1 MPNPPCALTAAK
13 NAAQQLALSAE
24 NMREFLAAGAKERQ
38 KLATSLRNAAKA
50 YGEVDSESATAL
62 NSDGSGTVEA
72 QSAGGAGG
80 DSSAGLQDTPTVAAA
95 GDPDFTDL
103 KTAAVKLESG
113 DQGRSLVDF
122 ANAWNDYN
130 FALQGDVKR
139 FRAFDNWE
147 GDAATA
153 CEASLDQQREWI
165 LHMAKLSAAL
175 AKQAQYIAQLQVWAI
190 RSHPSSA
197 DIAKLEELSKD
208 PAYKDQAIKL
218 YAEYQQKSEQVL
230 SEYNTKATLEP
241 VNPPKPPAAIKIDPP
256 PPAQPQGLIPS
267 FLMPPSDGSGGTPV
281 TGMPMAPMAPAGGA
295 GGGMPAGTS
304 AELTSAAHQ
313 AAANLSK
320 DPGMKPMSLGGG
332 GGGGGIG
339 GAPLGEPAAW
349 RAPTRCGR
357 LPRATSPAR
366 LRGRPPR
373 AVGWAGAAWEC
384 RWGHTARAREAPSP
398 RAPSKTTRRYTPRTV
413 RGPRPSSVTVVV
425 KTARSRSDQHGNG
438 PACRPDISAG
448 GTVPNGP
455 RWDAQ
460 SDEHRIFPGHR

>member
-1 MPNPPCALTAAK
+1 MSQPQTVTVDQQEILTRANDVEAPLPPGKVPPTDAPNPPCALTAAK

-62 NSDGSGTVEA
+62 NSDGGGTVEA

-80 DSSAGLQDTPTVAAA
+80 DSSAGLQDTPTVASA
-95 GDPDFTDL
+95 GDPNFTDL
-103 KTAAVKLESG
+103 KTAALKLESG
-113 DQGRSLVDF
+113 DQGRSLIDF

-208 PAYKDQAIKL
+208 PVYKDQAIKL

-267 FLMPPSDGSGGTPV
+267 FLMPPSDGSGGTPM
-281 TGMPMAPMAPAGGA
+281 TGMPAAPMAPAGGA

-313 AAANLSK
+313 AAANVSK

-339 GAPLGEPAAW
+339 GAPLGEPAGLAGTDSV
-349 RAPTRCGR
+349 R
-357 LPRATSPAR
+357 PAAA
-366 LRGRPPR
+366 GDI
-373 AVGWAGAAWEC
+373 AGAAQGKAAAGSGMGGGGMGMPMGAHGQGQGSSKSKGAQQDDEALY
-384 RWGHTARAREAPSP
+384 TEDRAWTEAVIGN
-398 RAPSKTTRRYTPRTV
+398 RRRQDSKE
-413 RGPRPSSVTVVV
+413 S
-425 KTARSRSDQHGNG
+425 K
-438 PACRPDISAG
+438 
-448 GTVPNGP
+448 
-455 RWDAQ
+455 
-460 SDEHRIFPGHR
+460 